1 MRTFLL
7 SGLAVSI
14 LFLLA
19 FTTFYKKER
28 PNIILVMSDDQGWG
42 QMGYYNHP
50 FLKTPHLVKMAEEGL
65 RMDRFYAA
73 APVCSPTRSS
83 VLTGRANDRSAVFAH
98 GFPMRRQEKTIA
110 QALQKAGYA
119 TAHFGKW
126 HLDGIKG
133 PGVPILAEDN
143 RNPGYF
149 GFNEWISV
157 SNFFDLNPLMSH
169 KGEFKEFMGNSSEI
183 IVNQALEFIFGN
195 KNKPFFVVIWFG
207 SPHEPWSALPKDKS
221 GFSKNIEEMQQNY
234 LCELV
239 EMDKSIGLLNS
250 KLEKMGLAENT
261 LIWFNSDNGGVS
273 FGGKEGVGGLRD
285 FKGSVY
291 EGGLRVPCIIK
302 WPAVIKERK
311 ISHFPASTMDI
322 FPTIATICDLPEDV
336 FVKPIDGNDIAHLF
350 YKNTM
355 KERYNPIPFKYR
367 NQGALID
374 NDFKLVAENIEKK
387 EYALYNLKNDRA
399 ESIDMISLYPQKA
412 EKMITYYENWLNSV
426 NRSLRGEDYA
436 GGLMETDPIPLFWW
450 DKPEYAPYL
459 QAWKNR
465 PEFSKQLKEALE
477 RE

>member
-1 MRTFLL
+1 MKIYLL
-7 SGLAVSI
+7 FGLSFWVLCFMSLTSI
-14 LFLLA
+14 R
-19 FTTFYKKER
+19 KKER

-42 QMGYYNHP
+42 QTGYYNHP
-50 FLKTPHLVKMAEEGL
+50 RLKTPHLVKMAEEGL
-65 RMDRFYAA
+65 RMDRFYAG

-110 QALQKAGYA
+110 QALQKSGYA

-126 HLDGIKG
+126 HLDGLKG

-143 RNPGYF
+143 RNPGFF

-169 KGEFKEFMGNSSEI
+169 KGKISEYIGNSSDV
-183 IVNQALEFIFGN
+183 IVNQALDFILGH
-195 KNKPFFVVIWFG
+195 KNEPFFVVIWFG
-207 SPHEPWSALPKDKS
+207 SPHEPWSALSEDKS
-221 GFSKNIEEMQQNY
+221 KFPKEMEDMQQNY
-234 LCELV
+234 LGEIV
-239 EMDKSIGLLNS
+239 EMDKSIGLLNA
-250 KLEKMGLAENT
+250 KLKEMGLSDNT

-285 FKGSVY
+285 FKGSIY

-311 ISHFPASTMDI
+311 ISYFPASTMDI
-322 FPTIATICDLPEDV
+322 FPTIATICDLPDDV
-336 FVKPIDGNDIAHLF
+336 FVQPMDGNNIDHLF
-350 YKNTM
+350 YKNTI
-355 KERYNPIPFKYR
+355 KGRNNPIPFKYR

-387 EYALYNLKNDRA
+387 EYTLYNLKRDRT
-399 ESIDMISLYPQKA
+399 ESIDIISLYPQKA
-412 EKMITYYENWLNSV
+412 EEMITYYENWLNSV
-426 NRSLRGEDYA
+426 KRSLRGEDYE
-436 GGLMETDPIPLFWW
+436 GGLMEADPNPIFWW

-459 QAWKNR
+459 QAWKFR

-477 RE
+477 KQ